1 LSFGIVPT
9 VVFLGFSICHHIYYE
24 EFGGNQTYKKYEEL
38 EEAFAKQV

>member
-1 LSFGIVPT
+1 VNPINISRKK
-9 VVFLGFSICHHIYYE
+9 